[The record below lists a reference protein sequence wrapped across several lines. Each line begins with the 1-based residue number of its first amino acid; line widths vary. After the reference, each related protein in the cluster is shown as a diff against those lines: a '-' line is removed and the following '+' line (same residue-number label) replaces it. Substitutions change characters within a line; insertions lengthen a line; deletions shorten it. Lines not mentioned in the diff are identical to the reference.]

1 MTCLRL
7 VLPLCLVALV
17 AAAPAQAVRQ
27 SPKNGC
33 QSQTIPADYG
43 YLTSPQYTTFESV
56 PQLQFWAWWEIE
68 SINPA
73 RDDFGVE
80 VSTDGGATWA
90 ELDTSFGSEPSQ
102 PEGAQPD
109 LPYSNS
115 GFNQTPA
122 FQQFT
127 AQLPS
132 GLSAETQNQRIR
144 FKFKPL
150 DHEYNGFRGLGID
163 SVVAASNALNEGF
176 EGGAPGW
183 TFTGYWHVKGD
194 PQQQAVLSPSIN
206 PALVTLPGSGNLPSA
221 QAGKNIAWYGED
233 QTGTFC
239 GKDFAFEP
247 PPSLSVSP
255 TFEERPIGDTHT
267 VRLTLLNPDGTP
279 APGQTL
285 RWSVSGAN
293 PQPSAELITGDDGT
307 ADVSWTG
314 PEAGSDTLQ
323 VHHDPNGNDAQ
334 DSDEAAATATVDW
347 QAPVAGSSV
356 NVAVLS
362 GVVRVKLPAG
372 ASLRPVLGLAQSPGF
387 VQLTRP
393 VQIPVGSVVDAKRG
407 TVGLTSASDLQGGTQ
422 NGSFKAG
429 RFRILQRRTARP
441 ITQLKMTGGSFS
453 ACRRNVNRSSAR
465 IAARRIRRL
474 SGNARGRFRTR
485 GRNSSA
491 TVRGT
496 SWTMADQCNGT
507 LTRVRSGSV
516 RVRDFAKNRTV
527 TLRRGRS
534 YLARPK
540 GR

>member
-1 MTCLRL
+1 VACLRL

-33 QSQTIPADYG
+33 QSQTIPAEHG
-43 YLTSPQYTTFESV
+43 YLTSPQYTTFDSV
-56 PQLQFWAWWEIE
+56 PQLQFWAWWEVE

-73 RDDFGVE
+73 QDDFGVE
-80 VSTDGGATWA
+80 VSTNGGASWT
-90 ELDTSFGSEPSQ
+90 ELDTSFAPPSS
-102 PEGAQPD
+102 PPGAQPD

-115 GFNQTPA
+115 GFNQAPA
-122 FQQFT
+122 FQQYT

-132 GLSAETQNQRIR
+132 GINSETQNQRIR

-163 SVVAASNALNEGF
+163 SVVVASNALNEGF
-176 EGGAPGW
+176 EGAAPGW

-194 PQQQAVLSPSIN
+194 PQQQSVLSPSIN
-206 PALVTLPGSGNLPSA
+206 PALVTLPDGGNLPPA
-221 QAGKNIAWYGED
+221 HNGKRIAWYGED
-233 QTGTFC
+233 ETGTFC
-239 GKDFAFEP
+239 GRDFAFEP
-247 PPSLSVSP
+247 PPSLSVTP
-255 TFEERPIGDTHT
+255 TFEERPIDDTHT
-267 VRLTLLNPDGTP
+267 VRLTLLNPDGSP
-279 APGQTL
+279 AAGQTL

-293 PQPSAELITGDDGT
+293 PQPAAELTTGDDGT

-314 PEAGSDTLQ
+314 PEPGSDTLQ
-323 VHHDPNGNDAQ
+323 VHHDPNGNDNQ

-347 QAPVAGSSV
+347 QGPVAGSTV

-362 GVVRVKLPAG
+362 GIVRVRLPEG

-393 VQIPVGSVVDAKRG
+393 VQIPVGSVLDTKRG
-407 TVGLTSASDLQGGTQ
+407 TVGMTSASDLQGGTQ
-422 NGSFKAG
+422 RGSFSGG
-429 RFRILQRRTARP
+429 RFRITQKPTRRP
-441 ITQLKMTGGSFS
+441 VTQLRMTGGSFS
-453 ACRRNVNRSSAR
+453 SCRRNVQRSSAR
-465 IAARRIRRL
+465 TAARRIRRL

-496 SWTMADQCNGT
+496 AWGMTDQCNGT
-507 LTRVRSGSV
+507 LTRVRSGVV
-516 RVRDFAKNRTV
+516 RVRDFAKRRTV

-540 GR
+540 RR